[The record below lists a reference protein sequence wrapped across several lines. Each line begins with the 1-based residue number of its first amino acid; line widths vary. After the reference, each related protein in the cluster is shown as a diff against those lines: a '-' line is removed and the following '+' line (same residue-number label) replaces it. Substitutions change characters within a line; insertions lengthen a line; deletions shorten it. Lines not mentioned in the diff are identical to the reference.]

1 MLYFLFGQ
9 FLNQCFSQDTYGV
22 SSGTA
27 CSVKYLVSAT
37 CAICCQNRGGIGP
50 AYCRKKALLPNLHTH
65 LVMFLFIAKRSGH
78 TATPGSNKSGFI
90 ILGKIEYIKC
100 AGRIG

>member
-22 SSGTA
+22 SRSTA
-27 CSVKYLVSAT
+27 RSVKYLVAAT

-90 ILGKIEYIKC
+90 IFREVEDFKG
-100 AGRIG
+100 IG